1 MRKRILTPAILVLSL
16 LATSPAEASETP
28 QEARRCDRA
37 IQLARQVGWANKD
50 LPRLRYI
57 LWRESRCQ
65 PQSIGRNYD
74 KTTGE
79 VWSRDWG
86 YTQIN
91 DYSWVRYL
99 RNLGIIQQK
108 EDLLKPKTNLKAA
121 LELLRYSVRHG
132 YDRWHQWRGTS
143 GK

>member
-1 MRKRILTPAILVLSL
+1 MRKRILTPVILSLSL
-16 LATSPAEASETP
+16 LAASPASASETP

-37 IQLARQVGWANKD
+37 IELARQVGWLKKD
-50 LPRLRYI
+50 LPYLRYI

-65 PQSIGRNYD
+65 PDSIGRNRD
-74 KTTGE
+74 TTGRVTSE
-79 VWSRDWG
+79 DLG
-86 YTQIN
+86 YAQIN
-91 DYSWVRYL
+91 DRSWVTYL
-99 RNLGIIQQK
+99 KNQGIIQQR

>member
-1 MRKRILTPAILVLSL
+1 MRKRILTPVILSLSL
-16 LATSPAEASETP
+16 LAASPALASETP

-37 IQLARQVGWANKD
+37 IELARQVGWLKKD
-50 LPRLRYI
+50 LPYLRYI
-57 LWRESRCQ
+57 LHRESRCQ
-65 PQSIGRNYD
+65 PDSIGRNRD
-74 KTTGE
+74 TTGRVTSE
-79 VWSRDWG
+79 DLG
-86 YTQIN
+86 LAQIN
-91 DYSWVRYL
+91 DRSWVTYL
-99 RNLGIIQQK
+99 KNQGIIQQR

>member
-1 MRKRILTPAILVLSL
+1 MRKRILTPVILSLSL
-16 LATSPAEASETP
+16 LAASPALASETP

-37 IQLARQVGWANKD
+37 IELARQVGWLKKD
-50 LPRLRYI
+50 LPYLRYI

-65 PQSIGRNYD
+65 PDSIGRNRD
-74 KTTGE
+74 TTGRVTSE
-79 VWSRDWG
+79 DLG
-86 YTQIN
+86 YAQIN
-91 DYSWVRYL
+91 DRSWVTYL
-99 RNLGIIQQK
+99 KNQGIIQQR